1 MTVRSISGVTHNRR
15 ELEESLR
22 RVGPLS
28 EVVKDVE
35 RAHALMYDIYMR
47 NTLYPK

>member
-1 MTVRSISGVTHNRR
+1 MPVRSISGLIYHRR

-28 EVVKDVE
+28 EVIKDVE
-35 RAHALMYDIYMR
+35 RAHALMYDIYLQ